1 MLSIIDYKEINF
13 LCDVCVCVESNLIN
27 FTEIILHF
35 TRSNRIR
42 SWIRWKLNANI
53 VDPKGKEIISFLD
66 GNDKWN
72 YQILQ
77 KGTTKIY
84 KWIMKD
90 RHQNYWPCPNKGYD
104 RSNDIIIL
112 PGIVSQNQQ
121 LFWLHDNVNPFLH
134 YSSSLFSISKYS
146 WFPRKS
152 YNLSRIKKK
161 RKNLYEKIFCNK
173 NFWQTR
179 KSKCFF

>member
-1 MLSIIDYKEINF
+1 MCVKNNLLISPNF
-13 LCDVCVCVESNLIN
+13 VLIP
-27 FTEIILHF
+27 HF

-42 SWIRWKLNANI
+42 SRIRWKLNANI
-53 VDPKGKEIISFLD
+53 VDPKRKEIISFL
-66 GNDKWN
+66 KWN

-84 KWIMKD
+84 KWIMED
-90 RHQNYWPCPNKGYD
+90 RHQNYWPCPNKRYD

-146 WFPRKS
+146 WFPRKP

-161 RKNLYEKIFCNK
+161 EKIYEKIFCYK
-173 NFWQTR
+173 NFQQTR
-179 KSKCFF
+179 KSKCFL